1 MSWAEAEDMGDR
13 SLNRS
18 DVLRASPPMFDS
30 KILDALSRVHPT
42 IPVIIFLPAIV
53 ALGAWGLSSVSVAVA
68 AALVLAGYALWTLF
82 EYWLHRIVFHFEPED
97 GVGARLHWIIH
108 GVHHDHPND
117 PMRLVMPPAVSVPL
131 GAAVF
136 GLLYV
141 SFGARYAPALGAGFF
156 AGYLVYDLTHY
167 YLHHFRPR
175 GRLGR
180 MLRERHM
187 RHHFQDDTR
196 GFGISAPYWD
206 EVFRTS
212 PRAKRSSQ

>member
-1 MSWAEAEDMGDR
+1 MHWVEAEDMSDR
-13 SLNRS
+13 SASRT

-30 KILDALSRVHPT
+30 RVLDALSRVHPAV
-42 IPVIIFLPAIV
+42 PVIIFLPAIA
-53 ALGAWGLSSVSVAVA
+53 ALAAWGLSNVG
-68 AALVLAGYALWTLF
+68 VLAAVGLFAGGYALWTLF
-82 EYWLHRIVFHFEPED
+82 EYWLHRLVFHFEPQD
-97 GVGARLHWIIH
+97 GFGARLHWIIH

-117 PMRLVMPPAVSVPL
+117 PLRLVMPPAVSLPL

-136 GLLYV
+136 AVLYLI
-141 SFGARYAPALGAGFF
+141 FGSSYAPAIGAGFF
-156 AGYLVYDLTHY
+156 AGYLAYDLTHY

-206 EVFRTS
+206 EVFGTS
-212 PRAKRSSQ
+212 SRAKRSSQ